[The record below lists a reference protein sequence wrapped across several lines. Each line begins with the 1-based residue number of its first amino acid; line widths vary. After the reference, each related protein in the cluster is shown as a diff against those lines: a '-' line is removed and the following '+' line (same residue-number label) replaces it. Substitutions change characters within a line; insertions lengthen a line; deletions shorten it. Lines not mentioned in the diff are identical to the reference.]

1 MYYSDSNEPMR
12 KLCRNIFLSKQKVAF
27 CRKVLIIASAKVMCS
42 IQSSSDIL
50 QQKKKHWPSGMY
62 NIPHGAK
69 KGQAYIKGGK
79 RDEKKI

>member
-1 MYYSDSNEPMR
+1 VW
-12 KLCRNIFLSKQKVAF
+12 KHFLSKQKVAF
-27 CRKVLIIASAKVMCS
+27 CRKVLIIASAKVICS

-50 QQKKKHWPSGMY
+50 QQKKHWPSGMY